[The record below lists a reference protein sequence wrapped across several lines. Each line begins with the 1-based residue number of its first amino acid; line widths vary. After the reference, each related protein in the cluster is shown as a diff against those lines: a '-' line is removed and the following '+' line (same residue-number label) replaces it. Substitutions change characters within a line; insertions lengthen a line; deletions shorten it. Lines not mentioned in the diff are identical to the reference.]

1 MKRIIGVVR
10 VGIVGEVLRELI
22 LNGFKC
28 VSVFDMKVLGDAHD
42 PKHEHLS
49 FEYEQYFSKMSRIEV
64 LCKDNDAWKAFE
76 IIKHDA
82 RTQHQGDGYVFIS
95 AVEGL
100 TNISSGS
107 EVEQMFQS

>member
-10 VGIVGEVLRELI
+10 VGIVGEVLRELF

-28 VSVFDMKVLGDAHD
+28 LSVSDMKVLGDAHD

-49 FEYEQYFSKMSRIEV
+49 FEYEKYYSKMSRIEV
-64 LCKDNDAWKAFE
+64 LCKDNEALKAFE

-100 TNISSGS
+100 TNIFDGETGEYSFLS
-107 EVEQMFQS
+107 

>member
-10 VGIVGEVLRELI
+10 VGIVGEVLRELF

-28 VSVFDMKVLGDAHD
+28 VNVFDMKVFGDIHD

-49 FEYEQYFSKMSRIEV
+49 FEYEKYYSKMSRIEV
-64 LCKDNDAWKAFE
+64 LCMDNNAWKAFE
-76 IIKHDA
+76 IIKNDA

-95 AVEGL
+95 SVEGL
-100 TNISSGS
+100 TNISGGT
-107 EVEQMFQS
+107 EGEQMF